1 MPKTNSNKNIVGWNE
16 IDWRTVE
23 STVFKL
29 QRRIYQ
35 ASVSGNVHKIRKLQK
50 TLLRSYSAKLL
61 SVRRVTQDNQ
71 GRKTAGV
78 DGIKS
83 LSPEERFDLVSQLTV
98 RGKSKP
104 VRRVY
109 IPKTN
114 GEKRPLGIPVMQDRA
129 KQNLVKMVLEP
140 EWEARFESESYG
152 FRPGR
157 SCHDA
162 IEAIFNAIRYKPK
175 YVLDADIAKCFD
187 RINHEALLKKLNTFP
202 TLRKQIRAWLKAGV
216 VEGDKLFPT
225 TEGTPQGGVCSP
237 LLANI
242 ALHGIENQI
251 RDYYKSLIGVNKSNE
266 RSLAFVR
273 YADDFVLMH
282 ENLSVVKQCQKVI
295 EQFLSN
301 MGLELKPSKT
311 RICHTLYKYEDN
323 PAGFNFLGFEIKQR
337 KVGKYQTNS
346 LRGKPLGFKTL
357 IQPEAK
363 KVKEHYEKIAEI
375 IESFKAKSQ
384 ADLIGKLNP
393 IIIGWANYYSSAC
406 SKISYRK
413 LDNLIFIKLRGWAM
427 FRHPNKNKFWIMDK
441 YWKSIGNRK
450 WCFATKA
457 KENALILRLYS
468 NTPIARFTKVK
479 GNKTPYDGDWI
490 YWSTRMGKHPEAP
503 TAISRLLKRQK
514 GKCNHCGLNFKDE
527 DIMEIDH
534 ITPKSKGGKNNFDN
548 LQILHRHCHD
558 TKTSLDGSLRR

>member
-1 MPKTNSNKNIVGWNE
+1 MPNTNSEKNIVGWNE
-16 IDWRTVE
+16 IDWRKVE
-23 STVFKL
+23 RTVFKL

-35 ASVSGNVHKIRKLQK
+35 ASVSGNVQKIRKLQK

-98 RGKSKP
+98 NRKSKP

-109 IPKTN
+109 IPKSN
-114 GEKRPLGIPVMQDRA
+114 GEKRPLGIPVMLDRA

-187 RINHEALLKKLNTFP
+187 RINHEALLEKLNTFP
-202 TLRKQIRAWLKAGV
+202 TLRRQIRAWLKAGV
-216 VEGDKLFPT
+216 VEGNKLFPT

-251 RDYYKSLIGVNKSNE
+251 RDYYRSFKGVNKSNE

-282 ENLSVVKQCQKVI
+282 ENLSVVQQCQNVI
-295 EQFLSN
+295 EQFLN
-301 MGLELKPSKT
+301 KMGLELKPSKT
-311 RICHTLYKYEDN
+311 RICHTLYKYENN
-323 PAGFNFLGFEIKQR
+323 PAGFNFLGFEIRQR

-357 IQPEAK
+357 IQPETK
-363 KVKEHYEKIAEI
+363 KVKEHYEKVANI
-375 IESFKAKSQ
+375 IEKFKAKSQ

-393 IIIGWANYYSSAC
+393 IIIGWTNYYSSAC
-406 SKISYRK
+406 SKIAYRK
-413 LDNLIFIKLRGWAM
+413 LDNLIFNKLRGWAM
-427 FRHPNKNKFWIMDK
+427 FRHPNKNKFWIMGK
-441 YWKSIGNRK
+441 YWQNIGSRK

-468 NTPIARFTKVK
+468 DTPITRFTKVK

-490 YWSTRMGKHPEAP
+490 YWSARMGKHPEAP
-503 TAISRLLKRQK
+503 TTISRLLKRQK
-514 GKCNHCGLNFKDE
+514 GQCNHCGLNFKDG
-527 DIMEIDH
+527 DVMEIDH
-534 ITPKSKGGKNNFDN
+534 IIPKSKGGKNNFDN